1 MATPLANFIGE
12 VDRARRALNG
22 VTGKQLHSQRHRDAL
37 RAIVEKYF
45 ENVRPGLSGL
55 LADSARLQSCD
66 ETMQTL
72 IALCHRHG
80 STAQY
85 KRLLGEIKEALIA
98 IDALVLSANA
108 DSTEAPAGD
117 AIDRR
122 IIETLRGL
130 VPSAA
135 LSYQQALLDLAA
147 SERLSWRG
155 PATDLRECLRET
167 LDHLA
172 PDAEVMEMP
181 GFRQEP
187 DTPGPTM
194 KQKVRFVLKNRG
206 TSKAAAAPAEAA
218 TEAVEAALGT
228 FVRSVYTRSS
238 VSTHTPTDRG
248 EVVRVADLVRV
259 VLCEMLEIRGAR

>member
-1 MATPLANFIGE
+1 MATPLASFIGE
-12 VDRARRALNG
+12 VDRARRTLNG

-45 ENVRPGLSGL
+45 EGVRPVVSTL
-55 LADSARLQSCD
+55 LADSAHLQACD

-80 STAQY
+80 STTQY
-85 KRLLGEIKEALIA
+85 KRLLAEIKEALIA
-98 IDALVLSANA
+98 MDALVLSADA
-108 DSTEAPAGD
+108 DSTEAPVGD

-135 LSYQQALLDLAA
+135 LSYQQALHDLGA

-172 PDAEVMEMP
+172 PDGEVTEMP
-181 GFRQEP
+181 GYRQEP
-187 DTPGPTM
+187 DTAGTTM

-206 TSKAAAAPAEAA
+206 TAKAAGAPAEAA

>member
-1 MATPLANFIGE
+1 M
-12 VDRARRALNG
+12 
-22 VTGKQLHSQRHRDAL
+22 
-37 RAIVEKYF
+37 VEKYF
-45 ENVRPGLSGL
+45 GEVRPGIASL
-55 LADSARLQSCD
+55 LAGNDQLRSCD
-66 ETMQTL
+66 ETMQVL

-98 IDALVLSANA
+98 LDAGALSANA
-108 DSTEAPAGD
+108 DPAETSAGD
-117 AIDRR
+117 VIDRR

-135 LSYQQALLDLAA
+135 LSYQQALCDLGAG
-147 SERLSWRG
+147 ERLSWRG

-172 PDAEVMEMP
+172 PDGEVIEMP
-181 GFRQEP
+181 GYRREP
-187 DTPGPTM
+187 DTTGPTM

-206 TSKAAAAPAEAA
+206 ASKALAAPAEAA
-218 TEAVEAALGT
+218 TDAVETALGT

-248 EVVRVADLVRV
+248 EVDRIADLVRV